1 MSRTYFGT
9 DGVRGIV
16 GDDLT
21 PELVQ
26 RLGKAAT
33 LWSKGGRVFVG
44 RDTRGSGPELEE
56 AFARGIVEAGGN
68 AVLAGVLPTPA
79 VALLALDL
87 GVVVSAS
94 HNPPEYN
101 GIKIF
106 DRDGRKLTDA
116 AEEEIEALL
125 DAEGP
130 GGGKID
136 RVDVATDSYLEHIVE
151 RFGSDLSGL
160 HVAVDCANGAYSAI
174 APRAFE
180 QLGAEVTAI
189 GAEPN
194 GTNIN
199 LGCGAT
205 DLSLLQRTV
214 LQEDF
219 DLGVAFDGDGDRM
232 LAVDANGAPVDGDQ
246 ILAILADHLGV
257 DLVALQRVVTSGRFD
272 LGVAFDGDGD
282 RMLAVDADGNSLDGD
297 QIVAILAL
305 HLGVDVVAVTTM
317 SNLGFHKLMEQH
329 GVRVVTTDVGDRYVL
344 EALER
349 EGGLLGGE
357 QSGHII
363 YLKDHVTGDGL
374 AAALLLCAALEGRTL
389 AEAAAVL
396 PRYPQAKNNVR
407 VATKSLSDDLFAE
420 IERLNTELDGS
431 GRILVRASGTEPFV
445 RVLAEAENP
454 WKAQELCARISALV
468 TRELG

>member
-1 MSRTYFGT
+1 VRLYFGT

-16 GDDLT
+16 GADLT
-21 PELVQ
+21 TELVE

-56 AFARGIVEAGGN
+56 AFARGVVEAGGN

-101 GIKIF
+101 GIKVF
-106 DRDGRKLTDA
+106 DRDGRKLSDA

-130 GGGKID
+130 GEGRID

-160 HVAVDCANGAYSAI
+160 RVAVDCANGAYSAI
-174 APRAFE
+174 APKAFE

-189 GAEPN
+189 AAEPD

-199 LGCGAT
+199 LGSGAT

-214 LQEDF
+214 LQGDF
-219 DLGVAFDGDGDRM
+219 DLGIAFDGDGDRV
-232 LAVDANGAPVDGDQ
+232 LAVDANGTSVDGDQ
-246 ILAILADHLGV
+246 ILAILADHLDV
-257 DLVALQRVVTSGRFD
+257 D
-272 LGVAFDGDGD
+272 
-282 RMLAVDADGNSLDGD
+282 
-297 QIVAILAL
+297 I
-305 HLGVDVVAVTTM
+305 VAVTQMT
-317 SNLGFHKLMEQH
+317 NFGFHRFAEERGIRLL
-329 GVRVVTTDVGDRYVL
+329 TTEVGDRYVL
-344 EALER
+344 EALRR

-374 AAALLLCAALEGRTL
+374 AAAMLLCAALEGRTL

-396 PRYPQAKNNVR
+396 PRYPQAKENVR
-407 VATKSLSDDLFAE
+407 VATKDLSDDLFAE
-420 IERLNTELDGS
+420 VARVNEELDGS
-431 GRILVRASGTEPFV
+431 GRILVRASGTEPVV

-454 WKAQELCARISALV
+454 RKAQELCARISALV